1 MWVVLNQNE
10 EPVAWIT
17 DEVEADCFQTVYYPA
32 GRVVWRRVSIT
43 VEEDKG

>member
-17 DEVEADCFQTVYYPA
+17 DEVEADCFKEVYYPK
-32 GRVVWRRVSIT
+32 GRVEYRRVSIT
-43 VEEDKG
+43 VEEDEG

>member
-17 DEVEADCFQTVYYPA
+17 DEVEADCFKEVYYPA
-32 GRVVWRRVSIT
+32 GRVVYRWVSIL
-43 VEEDKG
+43 EEDV